1 MKCKVNFSLNNGL
14 SKLLVFKKPE
24 SNLVELISQFHKDS
38 SSNYDWGS
46 SEPAL
51 HLEKE
56 DPESVEYSDSYSD
69 DYEVDR

>member
-1 MKCKVNFSLNNGL
+1 MVLLNNL
-14 SKLLVFKKPE
+14 IE
-24 SNLVELISQFHKDS
+24 SISQFHTDS

-51 HLEKE
+51 HMEKG
-56 DPESVEYSDSYSD
+56 DESVEYSDSYSD

>member
-1 MKCKVNFSLNNGL
+1 MNQDTKFD
-14 SKLLVFKKPE
+14 
-24 SNLVELISQFHKDS
+24 QFHTDS

-51 HLEKE
+51 HPEKG

-69 DYEVDR
+69 DYEVDRLDKSFK